1 MLFTYRAVT
10 VKGEKVKG
18 TIEAFDRKDAGTK
31 LNEKGLRPV
40 AIQELVLP
48 HARLF
53 DPLFGKVR
61 SDELLIFYSQLYDMV
76 SAGIGFLKSLEM
88 ISEQT
93 RNRKLKNAIDDIS
106 ALLRKGTSISDAFE
120 QHEDIF
126 PPLFIS
132 MIKSGEASGELET
145 VLRNYNVLYDEHL
158 EIQRKT
164 AGALFYPMI
173 LFCLGMAVILF
184 LVAFIV
190 PKFVEIFSTAGIAL
204 PMITQVLYVF
214 GTAMI
219 RYWYLILG
227 VTGLAAWGIWRYLKT
242 EPGRYLVDSL
252 KLAVPVFGPLNR
264 DVAFSRFLTTMGL
277 LLKSGVPIIKAL
289 ELASDVM
296 QNVILQSSM
305 AEFPERMRRGETLSA
320 MLRADKRIPAS
331 LIQMV
336 AIGEETGN
344 LSGML
349 ERAGVFYA
357 KAVENTVKKITVM
370 IEPFFLVV
378 MGGAVAFV
386 MASIL
391 TPLFRM
397 INLAQM

>member
-18 TIEAFDRKDAGTK
+18 TIEAFDRKDAGAK

-40 AIQELVLP
+40 EIRESTLS
-48 HARLF
+48 HSRFF

-61 SDELLIFYSQLYDMV
+61 SGELLIFYSQLYDMV
-76 SAGIGFLKSLEM
+76 SAGINFLKSLEM
-88 ISEQT
+88 IAEQT
-93 RNRKLKNAIDDIS
+93 RNQKLKNAIDDIVV
-106 ALLRKGTSISDAFE
+106 LLRKGTSISDAFE
-120 QHEDIF
+120 QHKDIF
-126 PPLFIS
+126 PPLFVS

-158 EIQRKT
+158 EIQRKIT
-164 AGALFYPMI
+164 GALFYPAL

-184 LVAFIV
+184 LVLFIV
-190 PKFVEIFSTAGIAL
+190 PKFVDIFSTAGVDL
-204 PMITQVLYVF
+204 PVITQVLYVF
-214 GTAMI
+214 GIAVI
-219 RYWYLILG
+219 RYWYLVLA
-227 VTGLAAWGIWRYLKT
+227 VMGLAAWGIWRYLRTK
-242 EPGRYLVDSL
+242 PGRYHLDSL
-252 KLAVPVFGPLNR
+252 KLVIPVFGPLNR
-264 DVAFSRFLTTMGL
+264 DVAFSRFLATMGL

-296 QNVILQSSM
+296 QNVVLQSSM
-305 AEFPERMRRGETLSA
+305 AEFPERMRRGETFSV
-320 MLRADKRIPAS
+320 MLRADKKIPAS

-370 IEPFFLVV
+370 IEPFFLIV
-378 MGGAVAFV
+378 MGGAVAFI

>member
-1 MLFTYRAVT
+1 
-10 VKGEKVKG
+10 
-18 TIEAFDRKDAGTK
+18 
-31 LNEKGLRPV
+31 
-40 AIQELVLP
+40 
-48 HARLF
+48 
-53 DPLFGKVR
+53 
-61 SDELLIFYSQLYDMV
+61 
-76 SAGIGFLKSLEM
+76 
-88 ISEQT
+88 
-93 RNRKLKNAIDDIS
+93 
-106 ALLRKGTSISDAFE
+106 
-120 QHEDIF
+120 
-126 PPLFIS
+126 
-132 MIKSGEASGELET
+132 
-145 VLRNYNVLYDEHL
+145 
-158 EIQRKT
+158 
-164 AGALFYPMI
+164 
-173 LFCLGMAVILF
+173 
-184 LVAFIV
+184 
-190 PKFVEIFSTAGIAL
+190 
-204 PMITQVLYVF
+204 
-214 GTAMI
+214 
-219 RYWYLILG
+219 
-227 VTGLAAWGIWRYLKT
+227 
-242 EPGRYLVDSL
+242 
-252 KLAVPVFGPLNR
+252 
-264 DVAFSRFLTTMGL
+264 MGL

-305 AEFPERMRRGETLSA
+305 AEFPERMRRGDTLSA